1 MTIRAYGV
9 ILGEG
14 RISTILTAPLCKS
27 WVPSANAK
35 GMLRNGRPGPST
47 SAKGMLRRGR
57 HPRRE
62 RWLIVKGRRYQS
74 SLAAARYE
82 SDA

>member
-27 WVPSANAK
+27 RVPSPSANAK

-47 SAKGMLRRGR
+47 SAKGMLRRG
-57 HPRRE
+57 
-62 RWLIVKGRRYQS
+62 
-74 SLAAARYE
+74 
-82 SDA
+82 